1 MPITLWWNTSGIQL
15 TDDGK
20 IKEVRRSQQE
30 AIEDAIPHYRK
41 IEAEKKARI
50 KQERQINT
58 IYVNFGKFVIGFLIG
73 YPLFSLL
80 IHFIMKVV

>member
-15 TDDGK
+15 TDEGK
-20 IKEVRRSQQE
+20 IREVRRNQQE
-30 AIEDAIPHYRK
+30 AIEDTIPHYRK
-41 IEAEKKARI
+41 IEAEKKART
-50 KQERQINT
+50 KQERQVNT
-58 IYVNFGKFVIGFLIG
+58 IYVNFGKFAIGFLIG